1 MILDVLYLLKW
12 QLAHFGVNAWHRAV
26 QNVLCSDF
34 KDLKIAGASQ
44 ASPLD
49 LTRGFA
55 PIR

>member
-49 LTRGFA
+49 FTRGFV
-55 PIR
+55 PRL